1 MATNNSSLFGGNSS
15 SFFGNDGQPIGSHFK
30 DPILVAAIAVNGTCA
45 ISFGALGIATWQ
57 IKRKREKGRRLFGV
71 VSGIIAGMF
80 LLVSPLI
87 DTVKYEV
94 EFVEMLTFISGKL
107 VSSDYR

>member
-30 DPILVAAIAVNGTCA
+30 DPILVAAIVVNGICA
-45 ISFGALGIATWQ
+45 ISFGALVVATWQ
-57 IKRKREKGRRLFGV
+57 IKGKKEKGRRLFGV
-71 VSGIIAGMF
+71 LSGIITGMF

-87 DTVKYEV
+87 DSAKHRVV
-94 EFVEMLTFISGKL
+94 FVEMLTFISGKV

>member
-15 SFFGNDGQPIGSHFK
+15 SFFGNDGQPTGNHFK
-30 DPILVAAIAVNGTCA
+30 DPILVAAIVVNGICA
-45 ISFGALGIATWQ
+45 ISFGALVVATCL
-57 IKRKREKGRRLFGV
+57 IKRKREKGRRLFRV
-71 VSGIIAGMF
+71 VSGIIVGMF

-87 DTVKYEV
+87 DTAKYQV
-94 EFVEMLTFISGKL
+94 EFAEMLTFISGKV